1 MTNAIEQHKGKLR
14 SYFDG
19 IGFER
24 WSAIYR
30 NDDSLS
36 RVRQTIHDGHAAMLA
51 QAQAWLLEWAAA
63 NGASA
68 GRVLD
73 AGCGTGLFSVALA
86 RRGFSVT
93 AADIAPQMI
102 GAAQAAALAAGVAD
116 RITFHAGDLESVG
129 GSYDAVACFDVL
141 VHYPRPLFEQLC
153 AHLARRTSGVLL
165 LTYAPATP
173 LLSALHKLS
182 SLFPHGDRRQDIQM
196 MPERVVAQTLGAAGL
211 EVRRSVRI
219 SRGFYHVV
227 LLEAV
232 KRGGAR

>member
-1 MTNAIEQHKGKLR
+1 MTNTILQHKHKLR
-14 SYFDG
+14 EYFDG
-19 IGFER
+19 VGFER

-30 NDDSLS
+30 NDSGLS

-51 QAQAWLLEWAAA
+51 QAQAWLAEWADAS
-63 NGASA
+63 GARAGSA
-68 GRVLD
+68 LD

-86 RRGFSVT
+86 QRGFRVT
-93 AADIAPQMI
+93 AADIAPQMV
-102 GAAQAAALAAGVAD
+102 GAARAAARAAGVD
-116 RITFHAGDLESVG
+116 ERITFLVGDLEAVG

-153 AHLARRTSGVLL
+153 AHLARRADGILL

-173 LLSALHKLS
+173 LLSLLHKLS
-182 SLFPHGDRRQDIQM
+182 GLFPRSQRRQDIQM
-196 MPERVVAQTLGAAGL
+196 IPERVVAQTLRAQGL
-211 EVRRSVRI
+211 EVRRSARI

-232 KRGGAR
+232 QRKVAR